1 MYSVVLRRR
10 ALRALQHEL
19 HPSVAAAVAEVLD
32 GPLREAP
39 SVVGKPLGHPFVG
52 YRAIRR
58 GEYRIIFAVDE
69 SDRRV
74 DVVRIDHRRD
84 IYHGSI
90 NGT

>member
-1 MYSVVLRRR
+1 MYSVALRRR

-19 HPSVAAAVAEVLD
+19 HPSVTAAVAEVLD
-32 GPLREAP
+32 GPLRDSPGTA
-39 SVVGKPLGHPFVG
+39 GKPLGRPFLG
-52 YRAIRR
+52 FRAIRR

-69 SDRRV
+69 ADRRV

-84 IYHGSI
+84 VYRGSA